1 MKFEQKST
9 SSKAALALPAFA
21 LSAICFVAALIGP
34 NGVLSSA
41 PTIGGAG
48 TMVGA
53 GVFFFLGIH
62 FRRSAMSSTET
73 STNHNET

>member
-1 MKFEQKST
+1 MKTDQKNT
-9 SSKAALALPAFA
+9 SSEAALALPAFA
-21 LSAICFVAALIGP
+21 LSAICFAAALIGP

-48 TMVGA
+48 TIVGA

-62 FRRSAMSSTET
+62 FRRSAKSG
-73 STNHNET
+73 NETPTIRDET